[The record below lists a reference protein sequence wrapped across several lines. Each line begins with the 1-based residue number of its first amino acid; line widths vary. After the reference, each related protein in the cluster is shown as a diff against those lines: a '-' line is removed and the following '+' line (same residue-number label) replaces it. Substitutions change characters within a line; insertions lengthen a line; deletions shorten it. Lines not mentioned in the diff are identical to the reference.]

1 MRKKCLQY
9 LLHKG
14 SPGVQLIIAI
24 REIKNIEKI
33 LDKAF
38 ADVYYIYCCDTIANE
53 YWGIAKLVRHWILN
67 PACVG
72 SSPATPAMKLR
83 TIQFTG

>member
-24 REIKNIEKI
+24 RVKI
-33 LDKAF
+33 RNERFVAKAYDEWYNEHDELD
-38 ADVYYIYCCDTIANE
+38 E
-53 YWGIAKLVRHWILN
+53 
-67 PACVG
+67 
-72 SSPATPAMKLR
+72 
-83 TIQFTG
+83 

>member
-24 REIKNIEKI
+24 RGKKKLLTNIDNIKFICYMAFRLYFLLDLRKNITKEGDPYENI
-33 LDKAF
+33 F
-38 ADVYYIYCCDTIANE
+38 I
-53 YWGIAKLVRHWILN
+53 G
-67 PACVG
+67 G
-72 SSPATPAMKLR
+72 
-83 TIQFTG
+83 

>member
-24 REIKNIEKI
+24 RAVEILRVI
-33 LDKAF
+33 
-38 ADVYYIYCCDTIANE
+38 
-53 YWGIAKLVRHWILN
+53 IAKNSW
-67 PACVG
+67 
-72 SSPATPAMKLR
+72 SKEQAMEFIGIPKSEFAKYAALL
-83 TIQFTG
+83 